1 MADPMLESLAR
12 AAAIREGIPAELF
25 LGLIKTESNWMPTVK
40 SSAGAIGLSQ
50 VMPFWASTP
59 AGRAV
64 TGLER
69 VEDLFDP
76 EKNLTA
82 GARILAAEIR
92 QFGNPA
98 LALMAYNAGSAAVN
112 KAAKKAGSNDPAAVS
127 QYLPAA
133 ETRAYWKKVLTWA
146 AHYAGEISA
155 VDARQGAASG
165 NLPGKVAEWVKRSV
179 GASGLLI
186 LFSAALAGAIILGGR
201 R

>member
-1 MADPMLESLAR
+1 MLESLAR
-12 AAAIREGIPAELF
+12 AAAIREGIPPELF
-25 LGLIKTESNWMPTVK
+25 LGLIKTESNWMPSAK
-40 SSAGAIGLSQ
+40 SGAGAIGLSQ
-50 VMPFWASTP
+50 VMPFWAATA

-76 EKNLTA
+76 EKNLAA
-82 GARILAAEIR
+82 GAKILASEIR
-92 QFGNPA
+92 RFGNPA
-98 LALMAYNAGSAAVN
+98 LALMAYNAGSSAVT

-155 VDARQGAASG
+155 VDARNSAASG
-165 NLPGKVAEWVKRSV
+165 NLSGTVAAWVKKSL